1 MPRTDKTGKERK
13 RAPAGLC
20 VPRKKTVKKNGTE
33 YTYYEARCTTG
44 YDPETGKQI
53 QKSITGK
60 TEREV
65 VEKYKAM
72 QREVDLG
79 TYTEPSK
86 MTLKEFLEIWQ
97 RDYLVGVSPNT
108 ANAYKTDCRVH
119 IIPALGAVK
128 LSKLTPMM
136 IQRFYNGLRN
146 QRTGAPLSAKTVHD
160 IHGTLHRALN
170 KAVALE
176 LIPRNPADVSAGK
189 VELPRVE
196 EFERNPMDDEQI
208 SLFIQEIQN
217 HNFRLIYLVTLF
229 SGMREGEV
237 LGLSWD
243 CIDWENGVIYIRQQL
258 LRDREKKVY
267 VIALPKRR
275 KKRKI
280 VVAKEVMDWLRE
292 QQESQKKAREAAGSA
307 WNNPWNLVF
316 TDALGHHLYPV
327 TVYENFKRIVKSL
340 GCDEQ
345 RVHDLRHAFATNSL
359 ANGDDPETVRE
370 NMGHYSIKMLDRYG
384 HRKSSAASAGAAR
397 MGSYIQSVMPK
408 AQE

>member
-1 MPRTDKTGKERK
+1 MPRNENKRK

-72 QREVDLG
+72 QREVDRG

-136 IQRFYNGLRN
+136 IQRFYNGLKNRH
-146 QRTGAPLSAKTVHD
+146 TGEPLSAKTVHD

-176 LIPRNPADVSAGK
+176 LIARNPADVSAGRI
-189 VELPRVE
+189 ELPKVRE
-196 EFERNPMDDEQI
+196 TERKPMDDKQ
-208 SLFIQEIQN
+208 LMDFIDAIQN
-217 HNFRLIYLVTLF
+217 HKFRLIYLVTVF
-229 SGMREGEV
+229 TGMREGEV
-237 LGLSWD
+237 LGLPWD
-243 CIDWENGVIYIRQQL
+243 SIDWDAGVIYIKQQL
-258 LRDREKKVY
+258 LRDRDKKIY
-267 VIALPKRR
+267 VLDLPKRR
-275 KKRKI
+275 KKRRI
-280 VVAKEVMDWLRE
+280 VVAKEVLDWLRE

-384 HRKSSAASAGAAR
+384 HRKTAAAAAGAAR
-397 MGSYIQSVMPK
+397 MGSYIRTVMPHDPGK
-408 AQE
+408 A